1 MEAKSSPSTEELTNR
16 LREIKKILRKTH
28 FCGYHFRQR
37 CLRFAEDCPHAHGFS
52 DMKRIDSKLMGDLKM
67 EMFNIR

>member
-1 MEAKSSPSTEELTNR
+1 MEAKQSPSNEDLNNR
-16 LREIKKILRKTH
+16 LREIKKILHKTH
-28 FCGYHFRQR
+28 YCGYHFRQR
-37 CLRFAEDCPHAHGFS
+37 CLRFAEDCPHAQGFS